1 MPREHKRKLGARS
14 YKNYTPETLEAA
26 LAEVK
31 TKKLS
36 LRKAA
41 EKYQIHYNTRWLK
54 LKGKH
59 TRPHGKPRVFTDEEE
74 NAFTA
79 HVIAMSSFG
88 FPVTAWDLR
97 LIVKSYLDRQGRTV
111 RAFQANPPG
120 KDWLTSFLRR
130 HHELTQRI
138 AQNIS
143 HARAATDEETVNNFF
158 NNLEEELRDIPPSN
172 IWNYDET
179 NLVDDPG
186 KPKIITKRGTK
197 SPERIRNASKACT
210 SIMDGP
216 KAVIGDNLSSHL
228 NVHVIQEC
236 QSNNIKFIALPPNST
251 HLLQALDIA
260 YFRSMKENWRK
271 TLSDWK
277 STSHGSR
284 LSTVP
289 KDEFPK
295 LLKQLMKKLEARSP
309 ENLKSGFRKAGI
321 YPLNR
326 DVVLARLCTRSLE
339 GNAAIKDALGDSF
352 IQHLNKTRTESVS
365 TRTIRRKKRL
375 NVPPGR
381 SITAADLQDP
391 ENDAHDPAV
400 PSCSTDHRITRKNA
414 DSSSDEDSV
423 EYQESGERPE
433 EFSSDEVDQYQE
445 QIRGSSFSEKDKSV
459 GNFVLVKYEGKMYP
473 GKIISTTN
481 EGAIINAMTP
491 FGKQWKWPLNRDE
504 IFYRNEEIV
513 MKIEAPRKQGRREI
527 FDVPELT

>member
-41 EKYQIHYNTRWLK
+41 EKYQIHYNTLWLK
-54 LKGKH
+54 LNGKH

-79 HVIAMSSFG
+79 HVIAMSSFE
-88 FPVTAWDLR
+88 FPVTAWDLK

-111 RAFQANPPG
+111 RAFQANLPG

-197 SPERIRNASKACT
+197 YPERIRNASKACT
-210 SIMDGP
+210 SIMVCGNAEGRLAPLYVNYKSQKLWTTWTEGGPPDARYNRTSSGWFDYQIFEDWFVNCLVPILKRQDGP

-236 QSNNIKFIALPPNST
+236 QSNNIKFIALPLIVHTCFNPST
-251 HLLQALDIA
+251 
-260 YFRSMKENWRK
+260 
-271 TLSDWK
+271 
-277 STSHGSR
+277 
-284 LSTVP
+284 
-289 KDEFPK
+289 
-295 LLKQLMKKLEARSP
+295 
-309 ENLKSGFRKAGI
+309 
-321 YPLNR
+321 
-326 DVVLARLCTRSLE
+326 
-339 GNAAIKDALGDSF
+339 
-352 IQHLNKTRTESVS
+352 
-365 TRTIRRKKRL
+365 
-375 NVPPGR
+375 
-381 SITAADLQDP
+381 
-391 ENDAHDPAV
+391 
-400 PSCSTDHRITRKNA
+400 
-414 DSSSDEDSV
+414 
-423 EYQESGERPE
+423 
-433 EFSSDEVDQYQE
+433 
-445 QIRGSSFSEKDKSV
+445 
-459 GNFVLVKYEGKMYP
+459 
-473 GKIISTTN
+473 
-481 EGAIINAMTP
+481 
-491 FGKQWKWPLNRDE
+491 
-504 IFYRNEEIV
+504 
-513 MKIEAPRKQGRREI
+513 
-527 FDVPELT
+527 